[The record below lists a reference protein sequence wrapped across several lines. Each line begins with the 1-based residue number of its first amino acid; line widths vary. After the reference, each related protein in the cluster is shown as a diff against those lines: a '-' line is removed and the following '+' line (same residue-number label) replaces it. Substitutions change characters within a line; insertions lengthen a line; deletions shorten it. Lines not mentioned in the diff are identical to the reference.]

1 MDIRQ
6 MQWFAE
12 VARIGSFNK
21 AAEGLYITRQ
31 ALSKAVSRLEDETGT
46 RLLEADHRGVRLTAD
61 GESFLGDITPLL
73 AMYEDIERRYCG
85 TPHHQALEVALGK
98 GTIYPFPDDFVM
110 QFIQRHPGAELR
122 FEEIH
127 SVGALRMV
135 ESGDAEIAILCT
147 HPKYLAGF
155 ETLELMHPGY
165 SVNVP
170 RESPLAS
177 CERIDLDQIDGLPFV
192 TLGERNHL
200 HRFFMEQCDKA
211 GVHPDIVASTSDMGL
226 FEQARVRSSALSFG
240 CTPAPDGTCLSAKL
254 VPFDMEDADKFG
266 SYAIRRPG
274 VALSPL
280 ARAFWETMAEYASKE
295 LRGQGSVSA

>member
-1 MDIRQ
+1 MDIRH
-6 MQWFAE
+6 MQWFAT

-31 ALSKAVSRLEDETGT
+31 ALSKAVSRLEDETGM
-46 RLLEADHRGVRLTAD
+46 RLLEADHRGVRLTSD
-61 GESFLGDITPLL
+61 GMSFLDDITPLL
-73 AMYEDIERRYCG
+73 ELYDDVERRYCG
-85 TPHHQALEVALGK
+85 ASRGKVLEVALGK

-110 QFIQRHPGAELR
+110 QFAQRHPGAEVR

-127 SVGALRMV
+127 SVGTLRMV
-135 ESGDAEIAILCT
+135 ESGDAEIGILCT

-155 ETLELMHPGY
+155 EVLELMHPGY

-170 RESPLAS
+170 WESSLAS
-177 CERIDLDQIDGLPFV
+177 CERIDLGQIDGQPFV

-211 GVHPDIVASTSDMGL
+211 GVRPDIVASTSDMGL
-226 FEQARVRSSALSFG
+226 FERARVRSSALSFG
-240 CTPAPDGTCLSAKL
+240 CTPAPDGTCLATKL

-274 VALSPL
+274 IPLSPL
-280 ARAFWETMAEYASKE
+280 ARAFWEAMAAYADKV
-295 LRGQGSVSA
+295 LRG